1 VDGSEQPGTKTGPVS
16 ETTVALADVILRG
29 HEIQYVVV
37 GGQAVART
45 VPTGTLDVDVMVT
58 TSDFQGTVARLLKD
72 PRIRLRG
79 MREGLALLS
88 IESARGAGLD
98 VLDSAPFA
106 GDRSGEE
113 FYRFL
118 VNEESTE
125 TAGVRYAS
133 TAIVWYTRL
142 LTSRWQVY
150 AEKILVNI
158 LDGANAE
165 LLGHA
170 ERIAQR
176 FGTLETVRPR
186 LEYVRRELADRGQR
200 PRERL
205 E

>member
-1 VDGSEQPGTKTGPVS
+1 MSGTSVS
-16 ETTVALADVILRG
+16 LADVILRG
-29 HEIQYVVV
+29 HGIQYVVV

-45 VPTGTLDVDVMVT
+45 VPTGTVDVDVMVT

-79 MREGLALLS
+79 MREGVALLS

-106 GDRSGEE
+106 GNRTGEE

-118 VNEESTE
+118 VNEESTDV
-125 TAGVRYAS
+125 ADIRYAS
-133 TAIVWYTRL
+133 TAVVWYTRL
-142 LTSRWQVY
+142 LTTRWQVY

-158 LDGANAE
+158 LDGADPE
-165 LLGHA
+165 LLAHA
-170 ERIAQR
+170 ERIAKR

-186 LEYVRRELADRGQR
+186 LEYVRHELAERGQR
-200 PRERL
+200 PRDRME
-205 E
+205 